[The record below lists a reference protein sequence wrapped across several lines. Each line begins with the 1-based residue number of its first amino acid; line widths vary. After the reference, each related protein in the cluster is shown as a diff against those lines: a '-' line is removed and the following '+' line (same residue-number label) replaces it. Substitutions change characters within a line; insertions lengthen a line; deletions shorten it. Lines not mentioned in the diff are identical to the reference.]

1 MTLMWVTE
9 HLRCEDI
16 ISNNKIIMS
25 NNKIMQFSYF
35 YGDTNEKKAD
45 EKTTLFHDGICMT
58 AILRDASGKMHRGIL
73 FDSRLDSTYAQ
84 SRGGKLPYIT
94 YTGMCRPKGS

>member
-1 MTLMWVTE
+1 MTLLWVTE

-35 YGDTNEKKAD
+35 YWDTNEKKAD
-45 EKTTLFHDGICMT
+45 EKTTLFHDGICHDCDI
-58 AILRDASGKMHRGIL
+58 A
-73 FDSRLDSTYAQ
+73 
-84 SRGGKLPYIT
+84 
-94 YTGMCRPKGS
+94 